1 MGKSKLQQIKKKI
14 LQENFNNLE
23 EKYKQVY
30 QQLNNTLNNGDKDT
44 LKRQL
49 QAIEAE
55 MTDVENA
62 LNSLAP
68 SIIIPQTLI
77 QILTSLHEKAISSI
91 AKAYQAS
98 CPQGFMQQADT
109 LEDILETLQDIPKGN
124 KEFTCIEEF
133 VAYLSIDYQVPQSLS
148 QELQEWGK
156 TYINNFDQ
164 LIQNIQSDDNLDNQE
179 TKSYLLIQ
187 VKPTKADKLDKFY
200 IYAWLIPDI
209 RHYKPEVGD
218 GFKQV
223 SVCKSSQKTF
233 TLEDI
238 PKIVD
243 LLLKD
248 ISSEF
253 LGELTVE
260 FFLPCQLLNHTVD
273 SFIREEF
280 GIAESIGK
288 KYKVVVRANERLQK
302 DYPYK
307 GIWFDKWKK
316 VKQVYNS
323 QCKQGLVSR
332 NHSKEVI
339 RKNLDKANSIIL
351 INIPKPT
358 SIETIFSY
366 ILITATPIALCLR
379 KELENQNLT
388 QESAI
393 NSLLDCCIQELPD
406 RVKEQRLDAPE
417 SQNDH
422 IGHHLS
428 LVWEDPER
436 LTPDA
441 GYFYSTPQSAS

>member
-1 MGKSKLQQIKKKI
+1 MGKSKVQQMKKKI
-14 LQENFNNLE
+14 LQENLNNLE

-44 LKRQL
+44 LKRQI
-49 QAIEAE
+49 QEIEAE
-55 MTDVENA
+55 MTDVENQ
-62 LNSLAP
+62 LNSLTP
-68 SIIIPQTLI
+68 SILIPQTLI
-77 QILTSLHEKAISSI
+77 QILTSLHETAKSSI
-91 AKAYQAS
+91 TKAYQAS
-98 CPQGFMQQADT
+98 CPQGFIQQADT
-109 LEDILETLQDIPKGN
+109 LEDILENLQDIPKGN
-124 KEFTCIEEF
+124 KKFTYIEEF
-133 VAYLSIDYQVPQSLS
+133 VAYLSIDSQVPQSLS

-156 TYINNFDQ
+156 KYINNFDQ
-164 LIQNIQSDDNLDNQE
+164 LIRDIQSDDNLDNQE

-187 VKPTKADKLDKFY
+187 VKPKTDKLDRFY

-223 SVCKSSQKTF
+223 SVSKLSQKTF
-233 TLEDI
+233 TLQNI

-243 LLLKD
+243 LLLED

-253 LGELTVE
+253 LGKLTVE
-260 FFLPCQLLNHTVD
+260 FFLPYKLLNHTVD
-273 SFIREEF
+273 SFIRVEF
-280 GIAESIGK
+280 GTAESIGK
-288 KYKVVVRANERLQK
+288 KYKVVVRANERLQRN
-302 DYPYK
+302 YPYK
-307 GIWFDKWKK
+307 GIWFNKWQT

-323 QCKQGLVSR
+323 QCKQGLVSG
-332 NHSKEVI
+332 NHSQEVI
-339 RKNLDKANSIIL
+339 RKKLDTANGIIL
-351 INIPKPT
+351 INIPKST

-366 ILITATPIALCLR
+366 ILITATPIALWLR

-388 QESAI
+388 QQSAI

-417 SQNDH
+417 SHNDH
-422 IGHHLS
+422 IGHHIS